1 MKHLNC
7 ILATLTLA
15 SCSSIYGKSPSL
27 HLPKLANSDKPRNVV
42 FILSDDHRYDYMGF
56 IGKIPW
62 LKTPNMDRMAAEG
75 AYIKNAFVTT
85 SLCSPSRA
93 SILTGL
99 YSHTHKVVDNSAPL
113 PEGLTFFPQYLQKAD
128 YQTGFFGK
136 WHMGND
142 SGDPQPG
149 FDQWEGFKGQGEYYN
164 PRINING
171 VWNQYKD
178 SIYSTDL
185 LTEHA
190 INFMKKQVEAKKHF
204 FVYLSLKGIHDNFQP
219 AKRHKGYYA
228 NKEIVLP
235 ANFNAPH
242 YGIKQLPTID
252 PKTGKAAHGKEYYG
266 ENMSPNWVKN
276 QRESWHGVDYS
287 YHGRPWKVQ
296 VINYCETLLSVD
308 ESVGSVLDYLKE
320 AGIDKNTMV
329 IYMGDNGFAW
339 GEHGLI
345 DKRQFYEESVRVPML
360 ARCPELFK
368 GGQVLEK
375 MVQNVDIAPTI
386 LACAGLDKAKNM
398 VGSSFIPLLQ
408 GKDIKW
414 RNRIFYEYYWEHEF
428 PQTPTMHG
436 VRTDRYKYI
445 RYYGIWDTN
454 EFYDLQKDPNEMHN
468 LIGVPELQDTIK
480 QLDHDLYDWLESTGG
495 MSIPLKRTE
504 NPHFDH
510 RNQGFY

>member
-1 MKHLNC
+1 MKPLSC
-7 ILATLTLA
+7 VIATLTLA
-15 SCSSIYGKSPSL
+15 SCGISEKSTSL
-27 HLPKLANSDKPRNVV
+27 HLSKLANNGKPRNVV

-56 IGKIPW
+56 TGKIPW
-62 LKTPNMDRMAAEG
+62 LKTTNMDRMAAEG

-99 YSHTHKVVDNSAPL
+99 YSHTHKVVDNTAPL
-113 PEGLTFFPQYLQKAD
+113 PKGLTFFPQYLQKAGFK
-128 YQTGFFGK
+128 TAFFGK

-149 FDQWEGFKGQGEYYN
+149 FNHWEAFKGQGEYYN
-164 PRINING
+164 PRLNTNG
-171 VWNQYKD
+171 VWKQYKD
-178 SIYSTDL
+178 STYATDL

-190 INFMKKQVEAKKHF
+190 IDFMKEQIKEDKPF
-204 FVYLSLKGIHDNFQP
+204 FVYLSHKGVHDPFTP
-219 AKRHKGYYA
+219 AKRHKGCYA
-228 NKEIVLP
+228 GNQLVIPES
-235 ANFNAPH
+235 FNTPY
-242 YGIKQLPTID
+242 YGIKQLPSKD
-252 PKTGKAAHGKEYYG
+252 PITGKPAQGKDYYG
-266 ENMSPNWVKN
+266 ESMFPTWVKN
-276 QRESWHGVDYS
+276 QRESWHGVDYA
-287 YHGRPWKVQ
+287 YHGRPWKDQ
-296 VINYCETLLSVD
+296 VINYCETLRSVD
-308 ESVGSVLDYLKE
+308 ESIGSVLDYLKE
-320 AGIDKNTMV
+320 AGIEDNTLV

-375 MVQNVDIAPTI
+375 MVQNIDIAPTI
-386 LACAGLDKAKNM
+386 LAAAGLDKAKNM
-398 VGSSFIPLLQ
+398 VGASFIPLLQ

-414 RNRIFYEYYWEHEF
+414 RDRIFYEYYWEYEY

-445 RYYGIWDTN
+445 RYHGIWDTN
-454 EFYDLQKDPNEMHN
+454 EFYDLKEDPNETHN
-468 LIGVPELQDTIK
+468 LIAAPELQDTIK

-504 NPHFDH
+504 NLHFDH
-510 RNQGFY
+510 RNQGTY

>member
-1 MKHLNC
+1 MKIITLFGSLLALNTSGQNTV
-7 ILATLTLA
+7 I
-15 SCSSIYGKSPSL
+15 
-27 HLPKLANSDKPRNVV
+27 PKLERLKNTTPRNVV

-56 IGKIPW
+56 IGKVSW

-113 PEGLTFFPQYLQKAD
+113 PEGLTFFPQYLQKAG
-128 YQTGFFGK
+128 YQTSFFGK

-142 SGDPQPG
+142 SGAPQPG
-149 FDQWEGFKGQGEYYN
+149 FNQWEAFKGQGEYYN
-164 PRINING
+164 PRINTNG
-171 VWNQYKD
+171 VWKQYKD

-190 INFMKKQVEAKKHF
+190 INFMKEQVKAEKKF
-204 FVYLSLKGIHDNFQP
+204 FVYLSLKGVHGFPYP
-219 AKRHKGYYA
+219 AKRHKGCYA
-228 NKEIVLP
+228 GNKFVIPE
-235 ANFNAPH
+235 NFNSPH

-266 ENMSPNWVKN
+266 ENMAPNWVKN
-276 QRESWHGVDYS
+276 QRESWHGVDYA
-287 YHGRPWKVQ
+287 YHGLGRPWKDQ
-296 VINYCETLLSVD
+296 VIDYCETLMSVD
-308 ESVGSVLDYLKE
+308 ESIGSVLDYLKD
-320 AGIDKNTMV
+320 AGIEDNTLV

-375 MVQNVDIAPTI
+375 MVQNVDVAPTI
-386 LACAGLDKAKNM
+386 LACAGLDKAENM
-398 VGSSFIPLLQ
+398 VGSSFLPLLQ
-408 GKDIKW
+408 GKDIQW
-414 RNRIFYEYYWEHEF
+414 RDRIFYEYYWEYEY
-428 PQTPTMHG
+428 PQTPTMFG
-436 VRTDRYKYI
+436 VRTERYKYI
-445 RYYGIWDTN
+445 RYYGVWDTN
-454 EFYDLQKDPNEMHN
+454 EFYDLKEDPNEIHN
-468 LIGVPELQDTIK
+468 LIGVPELQGTIK
-480 QLDHDLYDWLESTGG
+480 QLNHSLYDWLESTGG

-504 NPHFDH
+504 RPHFDH